1 MCLIL
6 FLNFN
11 LILFYFNN
19 KFYFFFIIYNF
30 YFFFNKKGS
39 DGIVEFWDYRSREK
53 IKSMI
58 VGSGKEEV
66 SEIKSDGSGLVY
78 GVGTELGRVSLF
90 DIRYERSL

>member
-1 MCLIL
+1 
-6 FLNFN
+6 
-11 LILFYFNN
+11 
-19 KFYFFFIIYNF
+19 
-30 YFFFNKKGS
+30 
-39 DGIVEFWDYRSREK
+39 
-53 IKSMI
+53 MI